1 MVLIEDLKIAVEA
14 LTYGNTYD
22 RACALV
28 EAAKRLV
35 ESLQK
40 RDVPVMSR

>member
-1 MVLIEDLKIAVEA
+1 MYELKLAVEA

-28 EAAKRLV
+28 EAARRLV
-35 ESLQK
+35 ESL
-40 RDVPVMSR
+40 PSRLVNAKEDTR